1 MSFGLR
7 IADIVQIFI
16 IQLNISSNLSI
27 IHKFEKYLRWG
38 NELSFSS
45 LNFFINIRLSNI
57 VWNFGNFSEIVIL
70 QKFFFW
76 CLIVVRWLT
85 YNDAKAVNV
94 YMFYKCIFVSTHS
107 AHIFGITIFDNTCR
121 RNQRWNKH
129 ELFLKWCFVSWM
141 RLMDVSIR
149 HKSVR

>member
-1 MSFGLR
+1 MRCRINLAGCHRDISECCRNTIKDHQPDSNFDYRYFCLFNLCKVKCHLDFEFFLR
-7 IADIVQIFI
+7 ADIVQIFI

-70 QKFFFW
+70 QKFFF
-76 CLIVVRWLT
+76 LS
-85 YNDAKAVNV
+85 V
-94 YMFYKCIFVSTHS
+94 YSYQHIPRIFL
-107 AHIFGITIFDNTCR
+107 A
-121 RNQRWNKH
+121 
-129 ELFLKWCFVSWM
+129 
-141 RLMDVSIR
+141 
-149 HKSVR
+149 